1 MQDKIQC
8 PSCSHAFDVEEA
20 IAGQVQAQ
28 LQKEFEDRL
37 ARQNQM
43 YQEKL
48 TAFEKEK
55 DAFQEAKSKE
65 NEIFKTKLEE
75 KLASRMAILEK
86 EKLSS
91 LTLELNSL
99 KQENE
104 DKRKENR
111 ELKEK
116 ELNLIRRQKEME
128 EKESDLLLQM
138 EKQLIE
144 KSSVIEQKGRQKAKE
159 EFLLKEREYQKQIDD
174 QKKLVEEMKRK
185 QEQGSMQLQGEVQEL
200 VIEEWLKANFPLDHI
215 EEIKKGARGA
225 DCLQHVKT
233 YNNPDCGLIYYE
245 SKRTKE
251 FQPSWI
257 EKFRSDIREKG
268 AHLGVII
275 TDAMPKGVERMTL
288 IEGIWVCT
296 FEEFKGLSLVL
307 RENIIAL
314 STMAS
319 AQENKGEK
327 MAMLYQ
333 YLTSNEFKLQIEAI
347 VEGFTLMQTDL
358 MKEKRAMEGHWK
370 KREKQL
376 QKVLLNTNYM
386 YNSFKGI
393 AGNAIPKIQELE
405 LDDGDNMELLED
417 KAQSS
422 PGVFNLTEEDNKA
435 QEKQNSL
442 FE

>member
-28 LQKEFEDRL
+28 LQQEFEKKMATNNRIY
-37 ARQNQM
+37 QNKLSVFEE
-43 YQEKL
+43 EK
-48 TAFEKEK
+48 K
-55 DAFQEAKSKE
+55 AFQLTKSKE
-65 NEIFKTKLEE
+65 NEIFKVKLEE
-75 KLASRMAILEK
+75 KLAAQMAILEK

-91 LTLELNSL
+91 LTLEVDSL
-99 KQENE
+99 KKENE

-111 ELKEK
+111 ALKEK
-116 ELNLIRRQKEME
+116 ELNLIRQQKEME
-128 EKESDLLLQM
+128 ERESDLLLQM
-138 EKQLIE
+138 EKQLLE
-144 KSSVIEQKGRQKAKE
+144 KSAVIEQKGRQKAIE
-159 EFLLKEREYQKQIDD
+159 EFQLKEREYQKQIDD
-174 QKKLVEEMKRK
+174 QKKLVQEMKRK

-200 VIEEWLKANFPLDHI
+200 AIEEWLRTKFPLDEI

-225 DCLQHVKT
+225 DCLQLVKT
-233 YNNPDCGLIYYE
+233 YNNPSCGLIYYE

-251 FQPSWI
+251 FQRSWI
-257 EKFRSDIREKG
+257 EKFRNDIREKG
-268 AHLGVII
+268 AHIGVII
-275 TDAMPKGVERMTL
+275 TDALPKGVDRMTL
-288 IEGIWVCT
+288 IDGIWVCT

-307 RENIIAL
+307 RENIIAI
-314 STMAS
+314 STMATS
-319 AQENKGEK
+319 QENKGEK

-347 VEGFTLMQTDL
+347 VEGFTQMQTDL
-358 MKEKRAMEGHWK
+358 LKEKRAMEGHWK

-393 AGNAIPKIQELE
+393 AGNAIPQIQELE
-405 LDDGDNMELLED
+405 LDDDLELLED
-417 KAQSS
+417 KAQST
-422 PGVFNLTEEDNKA
+422 PGVFNLTEEDGKDRKN
-435 QEKQNSL
+435 QNSL